1 MTAATLYTAYS
12 VSWNLTQRR
21 NLGCARL
28 RADFAASQKLSLRLD
43 EGMPKRWPNKRMQ
56 PTARRPRRG

>member
-28 RADFAASQKLSLRLD
+28 RAEFAASQKLSLD
-43 EGMPKRWPNKRMQ
+43 
-56 PTARRPRRG
+56 

>member
-1 MTAATLYTAYS
+1 MTAGTLYTTYS

-28 RADFAASQKLSLRLD
+28 RAEFAASQKLSLD
-43 EGMPKRWPNKRMQ
+43 
-56 PTARRPRRG
+56 